1 MVDTPPITNRATQSR
16 LYGLLRTSDIFV
28 FVADLT
34 NNPIAQTEESFSELS
49 EWGFNLIG
57 TSTEPS
63 ENDDQYTY
71 KPTIII
77 CNKADI
83 PGALDEFGGM
93 EDKYGSKYPVLM
105 FSAEENVG
113 EEELGEEIFQALDI
127 MRVYPKSPRERLQDF
142 RKQDPIVLSVGS
154 TVGEAA
160 QEVHKDL
167 SQSLKFAILWGK
179 SGKFEGQRVG
189 RNHQLHD
196 GDVIEIH
203 S

>member
-1 MVDTPPITNRATQSR
+1 
-16 LYGLLRTSDIFV
+16 
-28 FVADLT
+28 
-34 NNPIAQTEESFSELS
+34 
-49 EWGFNLIG
+49 
-57 TSTEPS
+57 
-63 ENDDQYTY
+63 
-71 KPTIII
+71 
-77 CNKADI
+77 
-83 PGALDEFGGM
+83 
-93 EDKYGSKYPVLM
+93 M

-113 EEELGEEIFQALDI
+113 EEELGEEIFQALGI

>member
-1 MVDTPPITNRATQSR
+1 M
-16 LYGLLRTSDIFV
+16 

-34 NNPIAQTEESFSELS
+34 NNPIAQTEESFSELAK
-49 EWGFNLIG
+49 WGFNLIG
-57 TSTEPS
+57 TNLGTIEEIDP
-63 ENDDQYTY
+63 YTS

-83 PGALDEFGGM
+83 PGALDEFGVM
-93 EDKYGSKYPVLM
+93 EDKYGSRYPVIM

-113 EEELGEEIFQALDI
+113 GDELGTEIFQALNI

-160 QEVHKDL
+160 HEVHKDL
-167 SQSLKFAILWGK
+167 SRSLKFAILWGD

-189 RNHQLHD
+189 RNHELRD

>member
-57 TSTEPS
+57 TRTEVN
-63 ENDDQYTY
+63 EDYDQYTS

-83 PGALDEFGGM
+83 PGALDEFGEM